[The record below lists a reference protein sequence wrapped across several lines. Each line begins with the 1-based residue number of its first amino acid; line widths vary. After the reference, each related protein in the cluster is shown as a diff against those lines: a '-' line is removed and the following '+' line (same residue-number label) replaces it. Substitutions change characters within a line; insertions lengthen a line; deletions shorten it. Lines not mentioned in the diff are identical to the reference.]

1 MPPIIGR
8 IEEQHR
14 LDTLYQSQKA
24 EFLAV
29 YGRRRVGKTF
39 LISQFFKNKGIY
51 LEITGSKEASTRE
64 QLTYFYREFS
74 ALFQSE
80 EASIAPQNWSEAF
93 HLLTKAF
100 EKIPPSQKLVLF
112 FDELP
117 WLASPKSKFLS
128 VLDYYWNRHF
138 SKMSNILLIICGSAA
153 SWMIK
158 KVIHHR
164 GGLYGRLSYEIRL
177 QPFSLSETRDFFRA
191 KQIEL
196 SEKQIVE
203 VYMVTGGIPKYL
215 SYVEKGLSSMQV
227 INALCFTPQ
236 GPLVKEFHKLYSSL
250 FEDAYRHTTII
261 ALLAKKRN
269 GLLQKEIQQQAQIPL
284 GGRFGEILEELEESG
299 FIIPLSTY

>member
-74 ALFQSE
+74 ALFQRE

-117 WLASPKSKFLS
+117 
-128 VLDYYWNRHF
+128 
-138 SKMSNILLIICGSAA
+138 
-153 SWMIK
+153 
-158 KVIHHR
+158 
-164 GGLYGRLSYEIRL
+164 
-177 QPFSLSETRDFFRA
+177 
-191 KQIEL
+191 
-196 SEKQIVE
+196 
-203 VYMVTGGIPKYL
+203 
-215 SYVEKGLSSMQV
+215 
-227 INALCFTPQ
+227 
-236 GPLVKEFHKLYSSL
+236 
-250 FEDAYRHTTII
+250 
-261 ALLAKKRN
+261 
-269 GLLQKEIQQQAQIPL
+269 
-284 GGRFGEILEELEESG
+284 
-299 FIIPLSTY
+299 